1 MAFKKGMTAYNFD
14 DLTGKTFNR
23 LTVIE
28 RVHKENNKRTFFFL
42 PLFKQSI
49 QNNETKSHDYG
60 KYNKENQPCIHYA
73 HAIRNHLNSPKN
85 RDRI

>member
-28 RVHKENNKRTFFFL
+28 RAHKEKTKEHFGNAGVFVEKR
-42 PLFKQSI
+42 
-49 QNNETKSHDYG
+49 
-60 KYNKENQPCIHYA
+60 
-73 HAIRNHLNSPKN
+73 
-85 RDRI
+85 